1 MKSIKETHNDS
12 KNSKENLSLDIEGKN
27 NIKKIDSLPT
37 LREIQ
42 KTNKND
48 KKTNKNL
55 TTLYFINQT
64 DIVKKAKHKKVMKD
78 NSKDKKQEEEENTI
92 NKKKIK
98 LDLGNNTSSETKF
111 KSGTNKDK

>member
-1 MKSIKETHNDS
+1 LIVHQH
-12 KNSKENLSLDIEGKN
+12 LGKY
-27 NIKKIDSLPT
+27 K
-37 LREIQ
+37 

-92 NKKKIK
+92 NKKK
-98 LDLGNNTSSETKF
+98 
-111 KSGTNKDK
+111 DKVRFRK